1 MTKTRMAERVIKMRV
16 TSSAEY
22 TVSETD
28 LFHALI
34 DMANATKAGQ
44 WLDKDRRGKV
54 VVMEEHYTSHRFDA
68 EADDQS
74 PDRIKELEAA
84 QALLSA
90 LQTYRKVT
98 GRL

>member
-1 MTKTRMAERVIKMRV
+1 MTGFAFALASSGLTFAAARV
-16 TSSAEY
+16 
-22 TVSETD
+22 VS
-28 LFHALI
+28 I
-34 DMANATKAGQ
+34 VPR
-44 WLDKDRRGKV
+44 KDRRGKV